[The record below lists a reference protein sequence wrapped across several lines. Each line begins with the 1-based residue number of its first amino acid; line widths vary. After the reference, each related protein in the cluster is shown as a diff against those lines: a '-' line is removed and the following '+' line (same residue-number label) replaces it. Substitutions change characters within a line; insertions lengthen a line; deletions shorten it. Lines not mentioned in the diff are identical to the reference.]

1 MREESNIDKLFREGL
16 SVAQPHAFNEA
27 AWDNMS
33 AMLDQKQSFS
43 WQRVGKLASAAMFL
57 STLFIA
63 SNQLPVETET
73 SLIVQNQTESAINA
87 IIEGA
92 SIENRAQTENAQAS
106 LTSSAKEQAAT
117 DRNGSDLLAESFT
130 PKPASQISVS
140 VKEESTENTEDVE
153 SFKSETASS
162 EIAFTSNAINKLEP
176 APADLGGVLGTTTDR
191 LALNDDYAGFDPVDP
206 ESLPKNKRQSI
217 GFYGGFTLENGL
229 ASTTDMGIHNLLYV
243 GGLTYSFEL
252 SENISLNT
260 RIGYRS
266 KSGKGIEL
274 SRTQTTYGFGK
285 STSTQTLALN
295 RLHYAEMPLEV
306 NYNLK
311 GKHNILVGASTSYL
325 VAVNSQ
331 LEETKTESLKES
343 QSTTTSSWDYQEGLQ
358 NIDLNLRV
366 GYDYNLSNNLKIGG
380 QVQYGLTD
388 ITSNQ
393 VYEVQDNS
401 NNMEVRV
408 TLKYNP
414 FKF

>member
-16 SVAQPHAFNEA
+16 SDAQPHAFNEA

-33 AMLDQKQSFS
+33 AMLDQKQRFS

-73 SLIVQNQTESAINA
+73 SLIVENQTEAAINA
-87 IIEGA
+87 ITEGA
-92 SIENRAQTENAQAS
+92 SIENRAQGENTQAN

-130 PKPASQISVS
+130 PKPASQISIS
-140 VKEESTENTEDVE
+140 VNKESTENTEAVE

-162 EIAFTSNAINKLEP
+162 EIVFTSNAIDKLEP
-176 APADLGGVLGTTTDR
+176 APADLGGVLGTTAEG

-229 ASTTDMGIHNLLYV
+229 SSTTDMGIHNLLYA
-243 GGLTYSFEL
+243 GGLTYSL
-252 SENISLNT
+252 DLTENISLNT
-260 RIGYRS
+260 GIGYRS

-311 GKHNILVGASTSYL
+311 GKHNILVGASASYL

-366 GYDYNLSNNLKIGG
+366 GYDYNLSDNLKIGG

-393 VYEVQDNS
+393 IYEVQDNS